1 MRALPLGQRVFITDP
16 GHQVA
21 EAGHPGSGFFSIWCH
36 QVQRFHVIS
45 MVHCETTGRVEA
57 AVSMP
62 MEDVWL
68 TALCHFVERVDGDW
82 QRAEAWSRKSRPVIG
97 NVQKLLMWQMNNTQ
111 LCLLCSTIT
120 GWTNHTML
128 MQPQEKQKWIDMIQP
143 INIWMKLQG
152 R

>member
-21 EAGHPGSGFFSIWCH
+21 EAGHPGSGFFGIWCH

-45 MVHCETTGRVEA
+45 MVHRKTAGWVKA

-68 TALCHFVERVDGDW
+68 TTLCHFVERINGDW
-82 QRAEAWSRKSRPVIG
+82 QKKGGME
-97 NVQKLLMWQMNNTQ
+97 QKEQAGYW
-111 LCLLCSTIT
+111 
-120 GWTNHTML
+120 
-128 MQPQEKQKWIDMIQP
+128 
-143 INIWMKLQG
+143 
-152 R
+152 